1 MPRARRDLGE
11 YVKRVMKLK
20 GLTQKD
26 VQRVSG
32 GRITDGYVASI
43 SIGRACNPSVDK
55 LKALADGLGV
65 DMDELFHVAC
75 GLPEDMDDQG
85 KSSYAPDPLV
95 LLETVRKAVVNPDVI
110 QILHEVVT
118 LTPDERASLLGFIQ
132 RLGSSRRKS
141 RRRTNPIR
149 REKTDF

>member
-55 LKALADGLGV
+55 IKALADGLGV
-65 DMDELFHVAC
+65 DVDELFHVAR
-75 GLPEDMDDQG
+75 GLPEDMQDRG
-85 KSSYAPDPLV
+85 KSSHTRDPLMI
-95 LLETVRKAVVNPDVI
+95 LETVRKAVLNPDVI
-110 QILHEVVT
+110 QILHEVVS
-118 LTPDERASLLGFIQ
+118 LSPDERASLLGFIQ
-132 RLGSSRRKS
+132 RLGSTKRKS
-141 RRRTNPIR
+141 RRRTKP
-149 REKTDF
+149 D

>member
-11 YVKRVMKLK
+11 HVKRVMKLK

-26 VQRVSG
+26 VQRLSG

-75 GLPEDMDDQG
+75 GLPEDMEDLG
-85 KSSYAPDPLV
+85 KSSYAPDPLM
-95 LLETVRKAVVNPDVI
+95 LLETVRKAVVNPHVI
-110 QILHEVVT
+110 QILHEVVA
-118 LTPDERASLLGFIQ
+118 LSPDERASLLGFIQ
-132 RLGSSRRKS
+132 RLGSTKGKS
-141 RRRTNPIR
+141 RRRSNPIR
-149 REKTDF
+149 RKTPDF

>member
-55 LKALADGLGV
+55 IKALADGLGV
-65 DMDELFHVAC
+65 DVDELFHVAC
-75 GLPEDMDDQG
+75 GLPKDMEERE
-85 KSSYAPDPLV
+85 KISHTSDPLMI
-95 LLETVRKAVVNPDVI
+95 LETVRKAVVNPDVI
-110 QILHEVVT
+110 QILHEVVS
-118 LTPDERASLLGFIQ
+118 LAPDERLSLLGFIQ
-132 RLGSSRRKS
+132 RLGSTKQRSRKS
-141 RRRTNPIR
+141 RRRTKP
-149 REKTDF
+149 E